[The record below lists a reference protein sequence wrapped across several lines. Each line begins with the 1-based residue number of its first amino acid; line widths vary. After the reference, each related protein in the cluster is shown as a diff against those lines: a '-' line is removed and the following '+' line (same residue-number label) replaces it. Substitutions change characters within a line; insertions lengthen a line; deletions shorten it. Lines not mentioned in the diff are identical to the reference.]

1 MNASRR
7 RSSRVGLQLAFAGT
21 PVLAATVLKCLLE
34 TGRHPVK
41 QVYTQPDRPAGRG
54 RKPRA
59 SAIKELALEWNLPLI
74 QPDRAESM
82 DPDRQLEN
90 LDLLVVV
97 AFGMILPADIISRP
111 RLGSINIHT
120 SLLPR
125 WRGAAPIQRA
135 IEAGD
140 TETGVSIMQM
150 DAGLDTGPILA
161 QASCPIT
168 PRDNSGTLN
177 DRLARLGADCLQN
190 TLDKLEHG
198 TIQAVAQDD
207 QKATYAPK
215 ITKAEARL
223 DWNRSAWELDRQI
236 RAFNPHPVAY
246 CELNGQTFR
255 IWEAEPVAEKS
266 SEAPGAIIAGDKSG
280 INITTADGVLRL
292 HRIQPAGK
300 RPMTVAEFLNGQ
312 PGFYNR
318 NNHLV

>member
-1 MNASRR
+1 
-7 RSSRVGLQLAFAGT
+7 
-21 PVLAATVLKCLLE
+21 
-34 TGRHPVK
+34 
-41 QVYTQPDRPAGRG
+41 
-54 RKPRA
+54 
-59 SAIKELALEWNLPLI
+59 
-74 QPDRAESM
+74 
-82 DPDRQLEN
+82 
-90 LDLLVVV
+90 
-97 AFGMILPADIISRP
+97 
-111 RLGSINIHT
+111 
-120 SLLPR
+120 
-125 WRGAAPIQRA
+125 
-135 IEAGD
+135 
-140 TETGVSIMQM
+140 
-150 DAGLDTGPILA
+150 
-161 QASCPIT
+161 
-168 PRDNSGTLN
+168 
-177 DRLARLGADCLQN
+177 
-190 TLDKLEHG
+190 
-198 TIQAVAQDD
+198 
-207 QKATYAPK
+207 YAPK

>member
-59 SAIKELALEWNLPLI
+59 SAIKELALEWNLPLN
-74 QPDRAESM
+74 QPDRAE
-82 DPDRQLEN
+82 LEN

-168 PRDNSGTLN
+168 PQDNSGTLQV
-177 DRLARLGADCLQN
+177 GAW
-190 TLDKLEHG
+190 H
-198 TIQAVAQDD
+198 
-207 QKATYAPK
+207 
-215 ITKAEARL
+215 
-223 DWNRSAWELDRQI
+223 
-236 RAFNPHPVAY
+236 HP
-246 CELNGQTFR
+246 GGR
-255 IWEAEPVAEKS
+255 
-266 SEAPGAIIAGDKSG
+266 PG
-280 INITTADGVLRL
+280 
-292 HRIQPAGK
+292 
-300 RPMTVAEFLNGQ
+300 
-312 PGFYNR
+312 
-318 NNHLV
+318 